1 MLKLLKLKGFPLSYL
16 KVIQLELGGYRRFFS
31 FLVNKKKKKKDLN
44 HSLIDLMILSI
55 YLIDAII
62 LDIYRTLNHF
72 SRAVRGENFLYVS
85 TEGSFFSIAIPM
97 SRLSNRCNW
106 YSIPKR
112 RKRSSESGF
121 LWSSKKSNLFNLNV
135 PAILHFLE
143 KGAQPTRTVHDILSK
158 GGYRTSS
165 LISPLLLFYSYFIHN
180 SYRIH
185 TYFFSLLKTLKIL

>member
-72 SRAVRGENFLYVS
+72 SGAVRGENFLYVS
-85 TEGSFFSIAIPM
+85 TGGSFFSIAIPM

-106 YSIPKR
+106 YSIPKRRNPKR

-135 PAILHFLE
+135 PSILYFLE
-143 KGAQPTRTVHDILSK
+143 KGAQPTGTVHDILSK

-165 LISPLLLFYSYFIHN
+165 LLSPLLLFYSYFIHTEFI
-180 SYRIH
+180 RI
-185 TYFFSLLKTLKIL
+185 FFFLT